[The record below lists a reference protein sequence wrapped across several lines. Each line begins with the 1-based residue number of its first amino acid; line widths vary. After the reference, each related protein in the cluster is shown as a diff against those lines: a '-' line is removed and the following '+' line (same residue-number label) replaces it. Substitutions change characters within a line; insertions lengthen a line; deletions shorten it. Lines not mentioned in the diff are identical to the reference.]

1 MLRKLILIIINQINI
16 FIKNKSLNKK
26 SMMYFTADGY
36 NEDYYSLSSTKL
48 ETETV
53 ETILKTLIN
62 EI

>member
-26 SMMYFTADGY
+26 SMMYFTADVY